1 MSFCLA
7 CDKEKIDNSSEASI
21 VAEWSV
27 FDGVI
32 QEKQFILLFFVFA
45 SIRRDI

>member
-21 VAEWSV
+21 VVEYSV

-32 QEKQFILLFFVFA
+32 QKELFVSLFFVFA
-45 SIRRDI
+45 TLGSDI